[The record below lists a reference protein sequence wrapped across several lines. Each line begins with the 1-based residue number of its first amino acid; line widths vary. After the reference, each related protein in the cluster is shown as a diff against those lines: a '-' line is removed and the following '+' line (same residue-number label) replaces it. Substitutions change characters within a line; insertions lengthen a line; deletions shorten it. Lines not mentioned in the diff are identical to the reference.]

1 MFLFTLT
8 QEFVRQGTAT
18 ESHAITLLRRAV
30 RRGYDVEAAPDGS
43 VAVNWTYRRFHPHD
57 ENRTL
62 TEPRSLTL
70 TPQILIRGLT
80 ETTRQD
86 LELIQAAGDRAR
98 FETQS
103 GRQVVTLGFHRIPP
117 AASARLNERGFITDD
132 HGRARLTLPAL
143 IAMHA
148 QDHRTHTTIP
158 QGWVRPSE
166 TGHASAA
173 GLNRPGRR
181 NGLLYSRT
189 SAALCRCG
197 DLSIHADTRDEARRR
212 ARDHRLTT
220 TAQFIREAL
229 TT

>member
-8 QEFVRQGTAT
+8 QDFVRQGTAT

-30 RRGYDVEAAPDGS
+30 RRGYDVEAATDGS

-57 ENRTL
+57 
-62 TEPRSLTL
+62 EPRSLTL

-117 AASARLNERGFITDD
+117 AASVRLNERGFITDD

-148 QDHRTHTTIP
+148 QDHRTHTTAP
-158 QGWVRPSE
+158 RVGYAPARQ
-166 TGHASAA
+166 
-173 GLNRPGRR
+173 
-181 NGLLYSRT
+181 
-189 SAALCRCG
+189 
-197 DLSIHADTRDEARRR
+197 DTQAP
-212 ARDHRLTT
+212 A
-220 TAQFIREAL
+220 
-229 TT
+229 

>member
-1 MFLFTLT
+1 MFRLTLT
-8 QEFVRQGTAT
+8 QEFVRETTAT
-18 ESHAITLLRRAV
+18 ESHAITLLRRTV
-30 RRGYDVEAAPDGS
+30 RRGYDVEAATDGS
-43 VAVNWTYRRFHPHD
+43 VAVNWTYRRFHPRD

-80 ETTRQD
+80 EATRRD
-86 LELIQAAGDRAR
+86 LELIQEAGRRAR
-98 FETQS
+98 FESQS
-103 GRQVVTLGFHRIPP
+103 GRQVVTTGFHRIPP
-117 AASARLNERGFITDD
+117 AASARLHERGFITDD

-148 QDHRTHTTIP
+148 QDHRTHTTTP
-158 QGWVRPSE
+158 QGWARPSDA
-166 TGHASAA
+166 GHAGA

-181 NGLLYSRT
+181 NGLLYNGT

-197 DLSIHADTRDEARRR
+197 ALNVHADTRDEARRR
-212 ARDHRLTT
+212 ARDHQRTA